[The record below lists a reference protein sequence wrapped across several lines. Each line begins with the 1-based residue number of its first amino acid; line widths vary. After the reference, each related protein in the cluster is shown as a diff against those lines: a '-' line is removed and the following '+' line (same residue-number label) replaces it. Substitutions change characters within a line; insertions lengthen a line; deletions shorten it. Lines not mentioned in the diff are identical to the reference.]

1 MPNAG
6 SPRGRMPRLLRGVGA
21 LTTLVVVVGGVP
33 ILMHSLH
40 LVPHSVPSLHQVGQD
55 PKQRDNGQIA
65 AVVLAAGVWICW
77 ALFTLSLIPEI
88 IAAFAKRPAR
98 ALPGLAGFQRPAGTL
113 VAAIAIGF
121 TIAPLITGI
130 GVGRASATPPPLPN
144 ARPAAT
150 ASATATPLAAPTHP
164 IDGQRTATDSSS
176 AVPASASATYTVQ
189 HRDTLWKIAEDH
201 LGDPMRYTEIVHLN
215 PGKIGPDN
223 EITEGTDLRMPA
235 DATGLPTAAATAPKM
250 TEVHVEQGDNL
261 WSIEQRVT
269 GSGANWQAGWAANKG
284 HAEPGAE
291 HFTDEDLIKPG
302 WTLAIPTNP
311 ATTTPATTTPAS
323 QQPRT
328 APPSASTPRTVPGK
342 SSVPSTTPTS
352 PAKPTNPAAPS
363 ATVTP
368 AQHDPASTVPA
379 SRPATQSAAASS
391 QNRYV
396 SLEVGGGLL
405 AATTFAALMIHRRR
419 KFRHRRPGHVVASL
433 PAELVPLEQ
442 ALVAGGRAALAKMN
456 FLDLAL
462 RDLAARVS
470 GQPGARLPD
479 IVGAGVN
486 DDYLE
491 LYLASDTATPPQP
504 WMATA
509 GRRWTLG
516 RDTELDAAAG
526 SRIAPYPCLVSIGY
540 SGDGTEYLL
549 DLEHAGALQLVG
561 DPGRCLDLARYV
573 AAELANNLWSDHLTV
588 TVAGFAA
595 ELLQANP
602 TRLAY
607 TDDPHAAAQAVG
619 RVAEENRA
627 VAGEAGVDVLE
638 GRLRGT
644 DGDVWMPHVLLAAPG
659 LLEQDTELLQAA
671 TGRGR
676 AAVAIVLSNSAL
688 AGTELGAR
696 VEVTGEGALLTALL
710 PTTDVMAFGL
720 PVADAADVAR
730 AIALDRDGALDEP
743 TPRSTGD
750 RPWDAFTDAAGALL
764 SEYTVPRASSGPA
777 AIDPTAPVSSSVL
790 PGPDEAYLAAAAT
803 TEEDLAELAP
813 AVTAKTRS
821 AVELADPELDEL
833 VAAWNDPDAQ
843 LAKLQVLGPVTVTAY
858 GRPPAKQESFCT
870 EIVAYLWSKPNGVST
885 NEFADALWPHKNYL
899 GTDSQP
905 KDMASRVRQWLG
917 SDPRTG
923 KEYWPRARR
932 EGVQGYRIDGLLVD
946 YDLFRRLRARGQAR
960 GIDGLP
966 DLVAALD
973 LVSGTPLSQLRD
985 FGYGWLPAGDEL
997 LYQGAIAEVAHLVAT
1012 RALEAGDDAEAIR
1025 ACEIALKFDV
1035 EDDRALLAM
1044 VKAHEH
1050 AGREAEKE
1058 ATILRLT
1065 TLDDPPA
1072 RTLEVM
1078 RRNGWLV
1085 RGA

>member
-1 MPNAG
+1 MPHTG
-6 SPRGRMPRLLRGVGA
+6 SPRGRIPRLLRGVGA
-21 LTTLVVVVGGVP
+21 LITLVVVVVGVP
-33 ILMHSLH
+33 ILMSSLH
-40 LVPHSVPSLHQVGQD
+40 LVPRSVPSLHQVGQD
-55 PKQRDNGQIA
+55 LKQRDNGQLA
-65 AVVLAAGVWICW
+65 AVILAAGVWICW

-88 IAAFAKRPAR
+88 IAAFAKRPSLT
-98 ALPGLAGFQRPAGTL
+98 LPGLAGFQRPAATL

-121 TIAPLITGI
+121 TIAPLLTGI
-130 GVGRASATPPPLPN
+130 GASRASAAPPPLPN
-144 ARPAAT
+144 ARPAAVAT
-150 ASATATPLAAPTHP
+150 AAVTPSASTTRPSTAVNAGSDAHGSTATPASSPTYP
-164 IDGQRTATDSSS
+164 
-176 AVPASASATYTVQ
+176 VQ
-189 HRDTLWKIAEDH
+189 HRDTLWRIAQDH

-284 HAEPGAE
+284 HVEPGGQR
-291 HFTDEDLIKPG
+291 FTDKDLIKPG
-302 WTLAIPTNP
+302 WTLDTPTGQAVTTAPP
-311 ATTTPATTTPAS
+311 ATTPHASPPARSTPRTSPGHS
-323 QQPRT
+323 RT
-328 APPSASTPRTVPGK
+328 APPATTAPTKPA
-342 SSVPSTTPTS
+342 VPSAV
-352 PAKPTNPAAPS
+352 PATAAPQE
-363 ATVTP
+363 P
-368 AQHDPASTVPA
+368 ARTAPE
-379 SRPATQSAAASS
+379 SRPATQPAAASS
-391 QNRYV
+391 QKRYV

-470 GQPGARLPD
+470 EQPGATLPD
-479 IVGAGVN
+479 IVGAGIN
-486 DDYLE
+486 DNYLE
-491 LYLASDTATPPQP
+491 LYLASDAATPPQP

-509 GRRWTLG
+509 ARRWTLG

-540 SGDGTEYLL
+540 SEDGTEYLL

-561 DPGRCLDLARYV
+561 EPGRCLDLARYV

-595 ELLQANP
+595 ELVQANP

-676 AAVAIVLSNSAL
+676 AAVAIVLSSSSA
-688 AGTELGAR
+688 AGTELGAQ

-710 PTTDVMAFGL
+710 PTPDVVAFGL

-730 AIALDRDGALDEP
+730 AIALDRDGAPDEP

-764 SEYTVPRASSGPA
+764 SEYTVPRSSSGPA

-813 AVTAKTRS
+813 AVTAETRS

-1012 RALEAGDDAEAIR
+1012 RTLEAGDDAEAIR
-1025 ACEIALKFDV
+1025 ACEIALQFDV

-1065 TLDDPPA
+1065 TLEDPPA